1 MENLTNP
8 ENTTLVTMDV
18 ASFYINIPH
27 DDGIA
32 AFRRIWEQRTVQ
44 EPPAECLVEML
55 TLVLKSKN
63 FTFDGNH
70 YLQIIRTAMGA
81 KMTPSNANILMRD
94 LEERLL
100 LSSLKQ
106 PLSWFRFIADV
117 DMKWIHSDKDLD
129 EFFEHANSIHPSK
142 KFTHEVSKTKM
153 SFLDTTTMV
162 KEGNMTTDLY
172 SKPTDKHQYL
182 SPSLGVQ
189 RKKDQQTGSLCS
201 HSPSLFR
208 GNFRHCPSS
217 LERN

>member
-18 ASFYINIPH
+18 TSFYINIPH
-27 DDGIA
+27 DDGIVA
-32 AFRRIWEQRTVQ
+32 CRRIWEQRTVQ